1 MPSLSQQSHTKL
13 LVIEGTLQ
21 MAKNTL
27 STIDQLLEDAQSTN
41 QQENKIVDAID
52 DEELYDVVYELHE
65 LKSLKNEQTKDSIH
79 YVDQQISRLNEII
92 ESRSSDSSDDETLE
106 LFCTELS
113 KNSRNNID
121 TNFKDLSAINS
132 NLDSFLHSDDLR
144 KADRSIQKQ
153 AHTIFDQ
160 SLANISQ
167 SKEKFI
173 DVDYLI
179 DLIENLSKKEGQT
192 NA

>member
-121 TNFKDLSAINS
+121 TNFKDLSTINS

>member
-21 MAKNTL
+21 MARNTL

-52 DEELYDVVYELHE
+52 DDELYDVVYELHE

-79 YVDQQISRLNEII
+79 YVDQQINRLNEII
-92 ESRSSDSSDDETLE
+92 ESHSSDSSDDETLE

-160 SLANISQ
+160 SLTNISQ

>member
-52 DEELYDVVYELHE
+52 DDELYDVVYELHE
-65 LKSLKNEQTKDSIH
+65 LKSLKNEQTKDSIQ
-79 YVDQQISRLNEII
+79 YVDQQINRLNEII
-92 ESRSSDSSDDETLE
+92 ESHSSDSSDDETLE

-167 SKEKFI
+167 SKEKFV

>member
-52 DEELYDVVYELHE
+52 DDELYDVVYELHE

-92 ESRSSDSSDDETLE
+92 ESHSSDSSDDETLE